1 MKWYTNGDIYC
12 WVNEHGMIVCRPH
25 VCQCAHCIHW
35 REANIQKFE
44 RCLGKL
50 PTEDRDGS
58 EKILIF
64 DKTMG
69 VGLNWCKI

>member
-1 MKWYTNGDIYC
+1 
-12 WVNEHGMIVCRPH
+12 MIVCRPH
-25 VCQCAHCIHW
+25 IYYVHIVLERNEHTK
-35 REANIQKFE
+35 IFE

-58 EKILIF
+58 DKILLF

-69 VGLNWCKI
+69 VGLNWLKI